1 MTPPPSSTPR
11 PPQDRDRLLSFLIPG
26 LAALLIAAYFTLA
39 YFSLAGT
46 REAGFQEAGSK
57 ALDLAQLAEER
68 TARSLQA
75 INLVLAGIGDLWARE
90 PSLRDSRNPQM
101 RAILRSKAASLPFAR
116 GLFVIDAKGAKT
128 HDAESAA
135 IMSGDFS
142 DREYFNWHRNRTGG
156 LYIGRPGFS
165 TESGDW
171 FMAASRRLSAADGS
185 FAGVIVVALDLQALQ
200 SLYRDLD
207 SGRDGAVELL
217 HVNGELIARVP
228 EAPKWLGMP
237 TGNSI
242 TLKDLKAGAP
252 SRTLHAA
259 SPVDGVARIYNLRPV
274 GGVPLM
280 VQAGISEEEAL
291 AAWRERRSSASAT
304 LVLLTLATILLAWLL
319 QRELRRRTGAAPD
332 SALADTLRE
341 SEARY
346 HSLFRN
352 SIDAI
357 LVLRPDGAILAA
369 NGEACRMLEYSEG
382 ELRKLRRERIFDPA
396 DTRVQVL
403 MDELARNG
411 SARGEFR
418 LMRKDGSQVPV
429 ELSAATF
436 KDRTGQLCSSMII
449 RDITERRRAE
459 EHIEYL
465 AYHDELTGIPNR
477 AHFQR
482 EFDHAVAVSQ
492 RYGLS
497 CALMLVDLDRFKYI
511 NDTIGHQAGDQLL
524 KQMAARL
531 RACLRDSDIIA
542 RLGGDEFVILMQDA
556 SNMEAVT
563 AVADKILE
571 VASRP
576 LIIDDQEFLVTA
588 SIGISTY
595 PGDGNDLQT
604 LLKSSDLAMY
614 RAKETGKNNYQY
626 FAPEMNVHS
635 RRRMEIE
642 SALRGALDRQEFA
655 LHFQPKIRLSDRT
668 IAGMEALI
676 RWNHPER
683 GLLPPGDFIAIAE
696 ETGLIVQIGD
706 WVMEEACRQAQAMR
720 EAGHRNLRVAVN
732 LSARQL
738 FDDELARRVADILD
752 HTGFPAENLELEIT
766 ESMVMQDAEQAINLL
781 TALHGTGVRIAID
794 DFGTGYSSLAY
805 LKRFPIDCV
814 KIDRSFIRDL
824 PGNSD
829 DIAIT
834 RSIIAMAH
842 NMNLEIVAEGVE
854 TLEQLEF
861 LQACGCEEIQ
871 GFLFSRPLPA
881 DGMARYLGR
890 GSTGAVVPSPLQV

>member
-1 MTPPPSSTPR
+1 VIPPLRSAAR
-11 PPQDRDRLLSFLIPG
+11 LPQGRERVLTFLIAG
-26 LAALLIAAYFTLA
+26 LAALLIAAFFAATW
-39 YFSLAGT
+39 FSLANA
-46 REAGFQEAGSK
+46 REAALLEAEGR
-57 ALDLAQLAEER
+57 ARNLAELAEER
-68 TARSLQA
+68 TARNLQA
-75 INLVLAGIGDLWARE
+75 VNLVMAGIGDLWARE
-90 PSLRDSRNPQM
+90 PALRDRRNPQM
-101 RAILRSKAASLPFAR
+101 QALLRGKAATLPVTR
-116 GLFVIDAKGAKT
+116 GLFIVDARGARI
-128 HDAESAA
+128 HDAES
-135 IMSGDFS
+135 STTVEGNFS
-142 DREYFNWHRNRTGG
+142 DREYFYWHRNRSGG
-156 LYIGRPGFS
+156 LYVGRPGIGVDGS
-165 TESGDW
+165 DW
-171 FMAASRRLSAADGS
+171 FMVASRRLSAADGS
-185 FAGVIVVALDLQALQ
+185 FTGVIVAALDARALQALF
-200 SLYRDLD
+200 LDLD
-207 SGRDGAVELL
+207 TGRDGAVELL
-217 HVNGELIARVP
+217 HANGELIARVP
-228 EAPKWLGMP
+228 DAPRWLGMP

-242 TLKDLKAGAP
+242 TVNDLKAGAP
-252 SRTLHAA
+252 TRMLRAA
-259 SPVDGVARIYNLRPV
+259 SPVDGVSRVYNLRLV
-274 GGVPLM
+274 AGAPLM
-280 VQAGISEEEAL
+280 VQAGVSENEAL
-291 AAWRERRSSASAT
+291 AAWREKRSAASVTLIALT
-304 LVLLTLATILLAWLL
+304 LVAVLLAWLL
-319 QRELRRRTGAAPD
+319 SRELRRSDGAPD

-357 LVLRPDGAILAA
+357 LLMRPDGSILAA
-369 NGEACRMLEYSEG
+369 NGEACRLLEYGEA
-382 ELRKLRRERIFDPA
+382 ELRKIGREKIFDAA
-396 DTRVQVL
+396 DTRVRVL

-418 LMRKDGSQVPV
+418 LRRKDGNQVPV

-436 KDRTGQLCSSMII
+436 KDRTGQLCASMII

-492 RYGLS
+492 QYGLS

-556 SNMEAVT
+556 ANMEAVT

-576 LIIDDQEFLVTA
+576 LIIEDQEFLVTA

-595 PGDGNDLQT
+595 PLDGTDLQT
-604 LLKSSDLAMY
+604 LLKNSDLAMY
-614 RAKETGKNNYQY
+614 RAKEAGKNGYQY

-635 RRRMEIE
+635 RHRMEIE
-642 SALRGALDRQEFA
+642 SALRGALDRREFA
-655 LHFQPKIRLSDRT
+655 LHFQPKIRLSTRS

-676 RWNHPER
+676 RWHHPDR
-683 GLLPPGDFIAIAE
+683 GLLGPGDFIAIAE
-696 ETGLIVQIGD
+696 ETGLIVPIGD
-706 WVMEEACRQAQAMR
+706 WVLEEACRHARAMR
-720 EAGHRNLRVAVN
+720 DAGHRDLRVGVN

-752 HTGFPAENLELEIT
+752 HTGFPAQNLELEIT
-766 ESMVMQDAEQAINLL
+766 ESMVMRDAEQAISLL

-824 PGNSD
+824 PDNSD
-829 DIAIT
+829 DAAIT

-842 NMNLEIVAEGVE
+842 NMNLEVVAEGVE
-854 TLEQLEF
+854 TAEQLEF

-881 DGMARYLGR
+881 DAMTRYLAQDVAGMAAAATLR
-890 GSTGAVVPSPLQV
+890 A

>member
-1 MTPPPSSTPR
+1 MTPPLRSTEDL
-11 PPQDRDRLLSFLIPG
+11 PQDRQRLLSLVVSG
-26 LAALLIAAYFTLA
+26 LAVLLIAAFSTVTW
-39 YFSLAGT
+39 FSLAGARET
-46 REAGFQEAGSK
+46 ALREAADNAQN
-57 ALDLAQLAEER
+57 LAELAEER

-75 INLVLAGIGDLWARE
+75 VDLILAGIGDLWTRDPA
-90 PSLRDSRNPQM
+90 LRDSRNPQM
-101 RAILRSKAASLPFAR
+101 QSVLRGKLASLPFTR
-116 GLFVIDAKGAKT
+116 GLFIVDARGSKT
-128 HDAESAA
+128 HDAESSAV
-135 IMSGDFS
+135 MSGDFS
-142 DREYFNWHRNRTGG
+142 DREYFNWHRNRSGS
-156 LYIGRPGFS
+156 LYIGRPGVNAD
-165 TESGDW
+165 SGDW
-171 FMAASRRLSAADGS
+171 FLAASRRLSTADGS
-185 FAGVIVVALDLQALQ
+185 FSGVIVAALDARALQ
-200 SLYRDLD
+200 SLFRDLD
-207 SGRDGAVELL
+207 AGRDGAVDLL
-217 HVNGELIARVP
+217 HANGELIARVP
-228 EAPKWLGMP
+228 DAPKWLGMP

-252 SRTLHAA
+252 SRTLRAA

-274 GGVPLM
+274 TGLPLM
-280 VQAGISEEEAL
+280 VQAGISEDEAL
-291 AAWRERRSSASAT
+291 AAWRGKRSAASAT
-304 LVLLTLATILLAWLL
+304 LTVLVLATVLLAWLL
-319 QRELRRRTGAAPD
+319 LRELRRRGEAGSDA
-332 SALADTLRE
+332 ALARTLRE

-357 LVLRPDGAILAA
+357 LLMRPDGAILAA
-369 NGEACRMLEYSEG
+369 NGEACRMLEYSEN
-382 ELRKLRRERIFDPA
+382 ELRRVGRERIFDAA
-396 DTRVQVL
+396 DTRVPAL
-403 MDELARNG
+403 MEELARNG

-418 LMRKDGSQVPV
+418 LRRKDGSEVPV

-436 KDRTGQLCSSMII
+436 KDRADQLCASMII

-482 EFDHAVAVSQ
+482 EFDHAVAISQ

-556 SNMEAVT
+556 ANMEAVT

-576 LIIDDQEFLVTA
+576 LIIEDQEFLVTA

-595 PGDGNDLQT
+595 PQDGADLQT

-614 RAKETGKNNYQY
+614 RAKEAGKNGYQY
-626 FAPEMNVHS
+626 FAQEMNVHS

-642 SALRGALDRQEFA
+642 SALRGALDRKEFA
-655 LHFQPKIRLSDRT
+655 LHFQPKIRLSTRA

-676 RWNHPER
+676 RWHHPER
-683 GLLPPGDFIAIAE
+683 GLLGPGDFIAIAE
-696 ETGLIVQIGD
+696 ETGLIVSIGD
-706 WVMEEACRQAQAMR
+706 WVLEEACRYAQAMR
-720 EAGHRNLRVAVN
+720 AAGHRDLRVAVN

-752 HTGFPAENLELEIT
+752 HTGFPAQNLELEIT

-781 TALHGTGVRIAID
+781 TGLHGTGVRIAID

-824 PGNSD
+824 PDNSD
-829 DIAIT
+829 DVAIT

-842 NMNLEIVAEGVE
+842 NMQLEIVAEGVE
-854 TLEQLEF
+854 TVQQLEF
-861 LQACGCEEIQ
+861 LQTYGCDEIQ
-871 GFLFSRPLPA
+871 GFLFSKPLPA
-881 DGMARYLGR
+881 DAMARYLGQ
-890 GSTGAVVPSPLQV
+890 GATEQAAAGAMRA

>member
-1 MTPPPSSTPR
+1 MTPPPSSTQR
-11 PPQDRDRLLSFLIPG
+11 APQDRARLLSLLIPG
-26 LAALLIAAYFTLA
+26 LAVLLVAVFSTVTW
-39 YFSLAGT
+39 FSLAET
-46 REAGFQEAGSK
+46 REAGLREAESR
-57 ALDLAQLAEER
+57 AQAQAELAEER

-75 INLVLAGIGDLWARE
+75 VNLVLAGIGDLWARE
-90 PSLRDSRNPQM
+90 PALRDRRNPQM
-101 RAILRSKAASLPFAR
+101 QALLRSKVAYLPVAR
-116 GLFVIDAKGAKT
+116 GLFIVDSRGAKT
-128 HDAESAA
+128 HDIESAA

-156 LYIGRPGFS
+156 LYIGRPGFN
-165 TESGDW
+165 TESGEW
-171 FMAASRRLSAADGS
+171 FLAASRRLSAADGS
-185 FAGVIVVALDLQALQ
+185 FAGVVVAALDAQALQ

-207 SGRDGAVELL
+207 TGRDGAVELL
-217 HVNGELIARVP
+217 HANGELIARVP
-228 EAPKWLGMP
+228 DAPKWLGMP

-252 SRTLHAA
+252 SRTLRAA
-259 SPVDGVARIYNLRPV
+259 SPVDGVSRIYNLRPV
-274 GGVPLM
+274 SGAPLM
-280 VQAGISEEEAL
+280 VQAGISEDEAL
-291 AAWRERRSSASAT
+291 AGWREKKSAAT
-304 LVLLTLATILLAWLL
+304 VTLIYLVLATVLVVWLL
-319 QRELRRRTGAAPD
+319 LRELRRGGESAPD
-332 SALADTLRE
+332 SALVDSLRE

-357 LVLRPDGAILAA
+357 LVLQPDGSILAA
-369 NGEACRMLEYSEG
+369 NSEACRMLEYSEG
-382 ELRKLRRERIFDPA
+382 ELCKLGRERIFDAA
-396 DTRVQVL
+396 DTRVQAL

-418 LMRKDGSQVPV
+418 LLRKDGSQVPV
-429 ELSAATF
+429 ELSSATF
-436 KDRTGQLCSSMII
+436 KDRTGQLCASMII

-482 EFDHAVAVSQ
+482 EFDHAVAASQ
-492 RYGLS
+492 HHGLS

-542 RLGGDEFVILMQDA
+542 RLGGDEFIILMQDA
-556 SNMEAVT
+556 ANMEAVT

-576 LIIDDQEFLVTA
+576 LVIEDQEFLVTA

-595 PGDGNDLQT
+595 PGDGTDLQT

-614 RAKETGKNNYQY
+614 RAKEGGKNGYRY

-635 RRRMEIE
+635 RQRMEIE
-642 SALRGALDRQEFA
+642 SALRGALDRQEFT
-655 LHFQPKIRLSDRT
+655 LHFQPKIRLSTRT

-683 GLLPPGDFIAIAE
+683 GLLGPGSFIAIAE
-696 ETGLIVQIGD
+696 ETGLIVPIGD

-720 EAGHRNLRVAVN
+720 EAGHRDLRVAVN

-752 HTGFPAENLELEIT
+752 HTGFPAQNLELEIT

-824 PGNSD
+824 PDNSD

-842 NMNLEIVAEGVE
+842 NMKLEIVAEGVE
-854 TLEQLEF
+854 TVEQLEF

-881 DGMARYLGR
+881 DAMARYLGQ
-890 GSTGAVVPSPLQV
+890 GSTGKVDPIPLQV

>member
-1 MTPPPSSTPR
+1 
-11 PPQDRDRLLSFLIPG
+11 
-26 LAALLIAAYFTLA
+26 
-39 YFSLAGT
+39 
-46 REAGFQEAGSK
+46 
-57 ALDLAQLAEER
+57 
-68 TARSLQA
+68 
-75 INLVLAGIGDLWARE
+75 
-90 PSLRDSRNPQM
+90 
-101 RAILRSKAASLPFAR
+101 
-116 GLFVIDAKGAKT
+116 
-128 HDAESAA
+128 
-135 IMSGDFS
+135 
-142 DREYFNWHRNRTGG
+142 
-156 LYIGRPGFS
+156 
-165 TESGDW
+165 
-171 FMAASRRLSAADGS
+171 MAASRRLSAADGG
-185 FAGVIVVALDLQALQ
+185 FAGVIVAALDAQALQ
-200 SLYRDLD
+200 ALYRDLD
-207 SGRDGAVELL
+207 TGRDGAVELL
-217 HVNGELIARVP
+217 HANGELIARVP
-228 EAPKWLGMP
+228 EAARWLGMP

-259 SPVDGVARIYNLRPV
+259 SPVDGVSRIYNLRPV
-274 GGVPLM
+274 GGLPLM
-280 VQAGISEEEAL
+280 VQAGISETEAL
-291 AAWRERRSSASAT
+291 AAWRESRSITSAILTA
-304 LVLLTLATILLAWLL
+304 LVLATVLLAWLL
-319 QRELRRRTGAAPD
+319 QRELRRRTTVPDAALVD
-332 SALADTLRE
+332 SLRE

-369 NGEACRMLEYSEG
+369 NGEACRMLEYSEA
-382 ELRKLRRERIFDPA
+382 ELRKLGRELIFDAA
-396 DTRVQVL
+396 DTRVQGL
-403 MDELARNG
+403 TDELARNG

-418 LMRKDGSQVPV
+418 LKRKDGSQVPV

-436 KDRTGQLCSSMII
+436 KDRAGQLCSSMII

-556 SNMEAVT
+556 ANMEAVT

-576 LIIDDQEFLVTA
+576 LIIEDQEFLVTA
-588 SIGISTY
+588 SIGISTH
-595 PGDGNDLQT
+595 PQDGNDLQT

-614 RAKETGKNNYQY
+614 RAKEAGKNGYRY

-635 RRRMEIE
+635 RQRMEIE
-642 SALRGALDRQEFA
+642 SALRGALERKEFA
-655 LHFQPKIRLSDRT
+655 LHFQPKIRLSTRT

-676 RWNHPER
+676 RWHHPER
-683 GLLPPGDFIAIAE
+683 GLLGPGDFIAIAE
-696 ETGLIVQIGD
+696 ETGLIVEIGD
-706 WVMEEACRQAQAMR
+706 WVMEEACRHAQAMR

-829 DIAIT
+829 DIAMT

-842 NMNLEIVAEGVE
+842 NMKLEIVAEGVE
-854 TLEQLEF
+854 TVQQLEF
-861 LQACGCEEIQ
+861 LQAYGCDEIQ
-871 GFLFSRPLPA
+871 GFLFSEPLPA
-881 DGMARYLGR
+881 DAMARYLGQENNEKV
-890 GSTGAVVPSPLQV
+890 SPGAVQA

>member
-1 MTPPPSSTPR
+1 MTLPPSSTTR
-11 PPQDRDRLLSFLIPG
+11 PAQDQSRLLPFLIPG
-26 LAALLIAAYFTLA
+26 LAALLIVFYFTVA
-39 YFSLAGT
+39 YFSLTGT
-46 REAGFQEAGSK
+46 REAGMREAE
-57 ALDLAQLAEER
+57 ARAQDLAQLAEER

-75 INLVLAGIGDLWARE
+75 INLVLAGIGDAWARD

-101 RAILRSKAASLPFAR
+101 QGILRSKAASLPFTR

-128 HDAESAA
+128 HDVESAA

-142 DREYFNWHRNRTGG
+142 DREYFNWHRNRTGS
-156 LYIGRPGFS
+156 LYLSRPGVS

-171 FMAASRRLSAADGS
+171 FMAASRRLSTADGS
-185 FAGVIVVALDLQALQ
+185 FAGVIVAALDAQALQ
-200 SLYRDLD
+200 DLYRDLD
-207 SGRDGAVELL
+207 TGRDGAVELL
-217 HVNGELIARVP
+217 HANGELIARVP
-228 EAPKWLGMP
+228 EAARWLGMP

-259 SPVDGVARIYNLRPV
+259 SPVDGVSRIYNLRPV
-274 GGVPLM
+274 GGLPLM
-280 VQAGISEEEAL
+280 VQAGISETEAL
-291 AAWRERRSSASAT
+291 AAWRESRSIASAILT
-304 LVLLTLATILLAWLL
+304 ALVLATVLLAWLL
-319 QRELRRRTGAAPD
+319 QRELRRRTTVPDAALVD
-332 SALADTLRE
+332 SLRE

-369 NGEACRMLEYSEG
+369 NGEACRMLEYSEA
-382 ELRKLRRERIFDPA
+382 ELRKLGRERIFDAA
-396 DTRVQVL
+396 DTRVQGL
-403 MDELARNG
+403 TDELARNG

-418 LMRKDGSQVPV
+418 LKRKDGSQVPV

-436 KDRTGQLCSSMII
+436 KDRAGQLCSSMII

-556 SNMEAVT
+556 ANMEAVT

-576 LIIDDQEFLVTA
+576 LIIEDQEFLVTA
-588 SIGISTY
+588 SIGISTH
-595 PGDGNDLQT
+595 PQDGNDLQT

-614 RAKETGKNNYQY
+614 RAKEAGKNGYRY

-635 RRRMEIE
+635 RQRMEIE
-642 SALRGALDRQEFA
+642 SALRGALERKEFA
-655 LHFQPKIRLSDRT
+655 LHFQPKIRLSTRT

-676 RWNHPER
+676 RWHHPER
-683 GLLPPGDFIAIAE
+683 GLLGPGDFIAIAE
-696 ETGLIVQIGD
+696 ETGLIVEIGD
-706 WVMEEACRQAQAMR
+706 WVMEEACRHAQAMR

-829 DIAIT
+829 DIAMT

-842 NMNLEIVAEGVE
+842 NMKLEIVAEGVE
-854 TLEQLEF
+854 TVQQLEF
-861 LQACGCEEIQ
+861 LQAYGCDEIQ
-871 GFLFSRPLPA
+871 GFLFSEPLPA
-881 DGMARYLGR
+881 DAMARYLGQDNNEKV
-890 GSTGAVVPSPLQV
+890 SPGAVQA

>member
-1 MTPPPSSTPR
+1 MTPPLRSTER
-11 PPQDRDRLLSFLIPG
+11 LSQDRTRLLSLLIPG
-26 LAALLIAAYFTLA
+26 LAVLLIAALFTVTW
-39 YFSLAGT
+39 FSLAET
-46 REAGFQEAGSK
+46 REAALRAAEAE
-57 ALDLAQLAEER
+57 AQTLAQLAEER

-75 INLVLAGIGDLWARE
+75 INLVLAGIDDLWARE
-90 PSLRDSRNPQM
+90 PVLRDSRNPQM
-101 RAILRSKAASLPFAR
+101 RSLLRGKAASLPLVRGLIIIDAR
-116 GLFVIDAKGAKT
+116 GAKA
-128 HDAESAA
+128 HDIEPAS
-135 IMSGDFS
+135 ITSGDFS
-142 DREYFNWHRNRTGG
+142 DREYFNWHRNRTGSF
-156 LYIGRPGFS
+156 YIGRPGVS
-165 TESGDW
+165 AESGEW
-171 FMAASRRLSAADGS
+171 FVAASRRLSAADGS
-185 FAGVIVVALDLQALQ
+185 FSGVIVAVLDAQALQ
-200 SLYRDLD
+200 TLYRDLD
-207 SGRDGAVELL
+207 AGSDGAVELL
-217 HVNGELIARVP
+217 HANGELIARVP
-228 EAPKWLGMP
+228 DAPKWLGMP

-252 SRTLHAA
+252 SRTLRAA
-259 SPVDGVARIYNLRPV
+259 SPVDGISRIYNLRPV
-274 GGVPLM
+274 SGVPLM
-280 VQAGISEEEAL
+280 VQAGIGEGEAL
-291 AAWRERRSSASAT
+291 AAWREKRSAASAMLIF
-304 LVLLTLATILLAWLL
+304 LVLTIILLAWLL
-319 QRELRRRTGAAPD
+319 LRELRRQGEASPD

-357 LVLRPDGAILAA
+357 LLLRPDGAILAA
-369 NGEACRMLEYSEG
+369 NGEACRMLDYSES
-382 ELRKLRRERIFDPA
+382 ELRKLGREKIFDA
-396 DTRVQVL
+396 VDTRVQGL

-418 LMRKDGSQVPV
+418 LRRKDGNPVPV

-436 KDRTGQLCSSMII
+436 KDRTGQLCASMII

-492 RYGLS
+492 SYGLS

-556 SNMEAVT
+556 ANMEAVT

-576 LIIDDQEFLVTA
+576 LIIEDQEFLVTA

-595 PGDGNDLQT
+595 PQDGSDLQT

-614 RAKETGKNNYQY
+614 RAKEAGKNGYQY

-642 SALRGALDRQEFA
+642 SALRGALDRKEFA
-655 LHFQPKIRLSDRT
+655 LHFQPKIRLSTRT

-696 ETGLIVQIGD
+696 ETGLIVPIGD

-720 EAGHRNLRVAVN
+720 ETGHRDLRVAVN

-752 HTGFPAENLELEIT
+752 HTGFPAQNLELEVT
-766 ESMVMQDAEQAINLL
+766 ESMVMQDAGQAISLL
-781 TALHGTGVRIAID
+781 TALRGTGVRIAID
-794 DFGTGYSSLAY
+794 DFGTGYSSLSY

-824 PGNSD
+824 PDNSD
-829 DIAIT
+829 DVAIT

-842 NMNLEIVAEGVE
+842 NMKLEVVAEGVE
-854 TLEQLEF
+854 TVEQLEF

-881 DGMARYLGR
+881 DAMARYLGQD
-890 GSTGAVVPSPLQV
+890 STGTVAPIPLQA

>member
-1 MTPPPSSTPR
+1 MTPPPSSTQR
-11 PPQDRDRLLSFLIPG
+11 APQNRARLLSLLIPG
-26 LAALLIAAYFTLA
+26 LAVLLVAVFSTVTWL
-39 YFSLAGT
+39 SLAETHEAGL
-46 REAGFQEAGSK
+46 REAESR
-57 ALDLAQLAEER
+57 AQVQAELAEER

-75 INLVLAGIGDLWARE
+75 VNLVLAGIGDLWARE
-90 PSLRDSRNPQM
+90 PALRDRRNPQM
-101 RAILRSKAASLPFAR
+101 QALLRSKVAYLPVAR
-116 GLFVIDAKGAKT
+116 GLFIVDSRGAKT
-128 HDAESAA
+128 HDIESAA

-156 LYIGRPGFS
+156 LYIGRPGVN
-165 TESGDW
+165 TESGEW
-171 FMAASRRLSAADGS
+171 FLAASRRLSAADGS
-185 FAGVIVVALDLQALQ
+185 FAGVIVAALDAQALQ

-217 HVNGELIARVP
+217 HANGELIARVP
-228 EAPKWLGMP
+228 DAPKWLGMP

-252 SRTLHAA
+252 SRTLRAA
-259 SPVDGVARIYNLRPV
+259 SPVDGVSRIYNLRPV
-274 GGVPLM
+274 SGVPLM
-280 VQAGISEEEAL
+280 VQAGISEDEAL
-291 AAWRERRSSASAT
+291 AGWRGKKSAAT
-304 LVLLTLATILLAWLL
+304 VTLIFLVLATVLLVWLL
-319 QRELRRRTGAAPD
+319 LRELRRGGESAPD
-332 SALADTLRE
+332 SALVDSLRE

-357 LVLRPDGAILAA
+357 LVLQPDGSILAA
-369 NGEACRMLEYSEG
+369 NSEACRMLEYSEG
-382 ELRKLRRERIFDPA
+382 ELCKLGRERIFDAA
-396 DTRVQVL
+396 DTRVQAL

-418 LMRKDGSQVPV
+418 LLRKDGSQVPV
-429 ELSAATF
+429 ELSSATF
-436 KDRTGQLCSSMII
+436 KDRTGQLCASMII

-482 EFDHAVAVSQ
+482 EFDHAVAASQ

-511 NDTIGHQAGDQLL
+511 NHTIGHQAGDQLL

-556 SNMEAVT
+556 ANMEAVT

-576 LIIDDQEFLVTA
+576 LVIEDQEFLVTA

-595 PGDGNDLQT
+595 PGDGTDLQT

-614 RAKETGKNNYQY
+614 RAKEGGKNGYRY

-635 RRRMEIE
+635 RQRMEIE
-642 SALRGALDRQEFA
+642 SALRGALDRQEFT
-655 LHFQPKIRLSDRT
+655 LHFQPKIRLSTRT

-683 GLLPPGDFIAIAE
+683 GLLGPGSFIAIAE
-696 ETGLIVQIGD
+696 ETGLIVPIGD

-720 EAGHRNLRVAVN
+720 EAGHRDLRVAVN

-752 HTGFPAENLELEIT
+752 HTGFPAQNLELEIT

-814 KIDRSFIRDL
+814 KIDRSFIHDL
-824 PGNSD
+824 PDNSD

-842 NMNLEIVAEGVE
+842 NMKLEIVAEGVE
-854 TLEQLEF
+854 TVEQLEF

-881 DGMARYLGR
+881 DAMARYLGQ
-890 GSTGAVVPSPLQV
+890 GSTGKVDPIPLQV